1 MLTFRVRAFVVLL
14 GFSAFALLYISVG
27 IRWHS
32 YRARAGEYARREV
45 EHTFEAAHFA
55 RAARDPG
62 DSPDARVRAVEYRRL
77 AVMHEKAA
85 RECTELRE
93 FYEGCW

>member
-1 MLTFRVRAFVVLL
+1 MLTFRVRTFAVIL

-45 EHTFEAAHFA
+45 EHTFEAANFA
-55 RAARDPG
+55 RAARNPG
-62 DSPDARVRAVEYRRL
+62 DSAEAEAKVSEYRKY
-77 AVMHEKAA
+77 AAMHEKAA
-85 RECTELRE
+85 RECTRLRE
-93 FYEGCW
+93 FYEGAW